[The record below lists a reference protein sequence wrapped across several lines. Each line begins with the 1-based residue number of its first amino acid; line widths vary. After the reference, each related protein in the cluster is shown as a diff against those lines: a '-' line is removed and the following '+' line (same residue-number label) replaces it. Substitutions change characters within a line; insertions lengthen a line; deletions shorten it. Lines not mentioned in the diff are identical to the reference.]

1 MSARGRI
8 FLLDDDDLIVSMLDR
23 ALTRE
28 GYQVQAET
36 DPAGVLDKIR
46 AFVPDAVLLDIKL
59 PGANGIDLLQ
69 EILAGGFARRVIM
82 LTSDD
87 SAETA
92 VRAMKLGA
100 VDYLTK
106 PFNLDEVKITL
117 AHVLETEALQR
128 EVDYLRRIS
137 SELVERPFIGCSP
150 AIEELKLQATKL
162 AQADV
167 PVILI
172 HGESGTGKEVLARYI
187 HRLRHGDR
195 SVRVPFIGINCAALP
210 EPLIESELFGH
221 EAGSFTDAKSDKQG
235 VFEMAHGGSILLD
248 EIGEMQALLQTKLL
262 RVLEEK
268 VIRRVG
274 GRHEIKVNAAIFATT
289 NRDLEVAVAQG
300 EFRQDLYYR
309 VIAFALEIPPLRDRK
324 EDIPLLT
331 DFFLEQIT
339 GAYKRRKRP
348 EFTPEALE
356 HLRAYRWPGNIR
368 ELRNMIERIVVLES
382 GEKIGPDDL
391 PREILDRDAT
401 DAQGEPVGI
410 SIPKEGLSLERV
422 ERDLIVQAL
431 SMADGNRAKAARL
444 LDVTYDSLR
453 YQIKKFGLD

>member
-1 MSARGRI
+1 MSASGRI
-8 FLLDDDDLIVSMLDR
+8 FLLDDDELIASMLDR
-23 ALTRE
+23 SLSRE
-28 GYQVQAET
+28 GYRVRAET
-36 DPAGVLDKIR
+36 DPSGVLAKIR
-46 AFVPDAVLLDIKL
+46 EFAPDVVLLDIKL

-69 EILAGGFARRVIM
+69 EILAQGLARRVVM

-106 PFNLDEVKITL
+106 PFNLDEVKIAL

-137 SELVERPFIGCSP
+137 SELVDRPLIGCSP
-150 AIEELKLQATKL
+150 AIEDLKCQAAKL

-167 PVILI
+167 AVILI
-172 HGESGTGKEVLARYI
+172 QGESGTGKEVFARYI
-187 HRLRHGDR
+187 HRLRHGER
-195 SVRVPFIGINCAALP
+195 ASTVPFIGVNCAALP

-221 EAGSFTDAKSDKQG
+221 EKGSFTDAKSDKPG
-235 VFEMAHGGSILLD
+235 VFEMARGGSILLD
-248 EIGEMQALLQTKLL
+248 EIGEMKPSLQSKLL

-274 GRHEIKVNAAIFATT
+274 GRHEIKVDAAIFATT
-289 NRDLEVAVAQG
+289 NRDLEAAVEQR

-309 VIAFALEIPPLRDRK
+309 VNAFALQIPPLRERK
-324 EDIPLLT
+324 DDIPSLI
-331 DFFLEQIT
+331 DFFLEQI
-339 GAYKRRKRP
+339 AHKYSRKVRA

-356 HLRAYRWPGNIR
+356 HLHAYDWPGNVR
-368 ELRNMIERIVVLES
+368 ELKNTIERIVVLTS
-382 GEKIGPDDL
+382 DEKIL
-391 PREILDRDAT
+391 PEHLPGEIVERNAADSKD
-401 DAQGEPVGI
+401 ESVGI
-410 SIPKEGLSLERV
+410 AIPDGGLSLERV
-422 ERDLIVQAL
+422 ERNLIVQAL
-431 SMADGNRAKAARL
+431 SMAGGNRAQAARL